1 MGVTVRFAARAL
13 SDLKQIREYLVE
25 FSPAGAERVRV
36 HLVETIERLADFPFL
51 GRATDAPGVRILALT
66 RYPYMIFYS
75 VIRDEVVI
83 LHVRHGAREP
93 IDPST
98 L

>member
-1 MGVTVRFAARAL
+1 MGLKVRFDGRAL
-13 SDLKQIREYLVE
+13 ADLAEIRDYLVE
-25 FSPAGAERVRV
+25 RSPSGAERVRL
-36 HLVETIERLADFPFL
+36 HLLETIDRLADFPFL
-51 GRATDAPGVRILALT
+51 GRPTDEQSVRVLILT
-66 RYPYMIFYS
+66 RYPYLVFYA
-75 VIRDEVVI
+75 VIGGEVVI